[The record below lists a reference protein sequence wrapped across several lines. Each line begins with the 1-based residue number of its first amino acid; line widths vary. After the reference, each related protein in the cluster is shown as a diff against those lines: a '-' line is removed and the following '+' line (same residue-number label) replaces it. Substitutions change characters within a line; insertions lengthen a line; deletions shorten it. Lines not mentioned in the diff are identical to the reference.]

1 MEFVSNNNILNKNQF
16 KKMKICISFENDK
29 SSSNFIDSTNKIS
42 EFYTWYFKKYFKL
55 KTTTK
60 VNLNLQ

>member
-1 MEFVSNNNILNKNQF
+1 
-16 KKMKICISFENDK
+16 MKICTSFENDK
-29 SSSNFIDSTNKIS
+29 SSDFIDVTNKIS

-55 KTTTK
+55 ITTTK

>member
-1 MEFVSNNNILNKNQF
+1 
-16 KKMKICISFENDK
+16 MKICTLFENDK
-29 SSSNFIDSTNKIS
+29 SSSDFIDLTNKIS

-55 KTTTK
+55 ITTTK